1 MLKYISRLRSIR
13 DNVRVCARVRWNPEV
28 PIEGLK
34 EALQLMVEG
43 LPETE
48 VAIRVSCPESF
59 RLIAK
64 VDKRG
69 RYTSLS
75 LIVVQAKRDVSGSLA
90 NLASERLLKKV
101 AGCHQVR
108 AAYIL

>member
-1 MLKYISRLRSIR
+1 MLFCTTDAFHNRIR
-13 DNVRVCARVRWNPEV
+13 NDSSQMFSASVCVCVHVRWNPEV

-59 RLIAK
+59 PSDSK
-64 VDKRG
+64 SG
-69 RYTSLS
+69 RYTS
-75 LIVVQAKRDVSGSLA
+75 IRTH
-90 NLASERLLKKV
+90 
-101 AGCHQVR
+101 AG
-108 AAYIL
+108 A